1 MDPLEIMPAQNAD
14 FGDSSKYNCFPN
26 CTTVN
31 PFPSQQLIAITVL
44 FFDLLITCTILWK
57 QSKAGTWKEIL
68 PITLSCKSWFGAAGP
83 GLLPFWLRVE
93 WLPWQLLSDFVR
105 PADARQAEKR
115 GTQMAWAGSQ
125 SLLGRLPLSVLC
137 PRPIAI
143 LCACESFPC
152 SGFAPR
158 PLRGCRQDR
167 S

>member
-1 MDPLEIMPAQNAD
+1 MISDILQNTIA
-14 FGDSSKYNCFPN
+14 FP
-26 CTTVN
+26 TVRLSIL
-31 PFPSQQLIAITVL
+31 FPHSNWLQSLSC

-68 PITLSCKSWFGAAGP
+68 PITLCSKSWCGTAGP

-105 PADARQAEKR
+105 PADARQGEKR

-125 SLLGRLPLSVLC
+125 SLSGRLPLSVLC

-158 PLRGCRQDR
+158 PLRGCGQDR